1 MAEEGTT
8 PKRVPP
14 AGTPSRAPYEAPAI
28 AWEEPL
34 EDRPNLIAACAQR
47 PGEDSA
53 CDASP
58 YS

>member
-1 MAEEGTT
+1 MAEEGTD
-8 PKRVPP
+8 PKGGSPL
-14 AGTPSRAPYEAPAI
+14 APSREPYVKPTI

-47 PGEDSA
+47 PAEDSA